1 MKLTERAERV
11 GTDGYV
17 FAAPAHHHN
26 DTKWD
31 QSNSNKALTAIF
43 RGAGYPWASS
53 HSFRRTTVTLRHKSG
68 VPLNEISDW
77 VGHADTVTTSRY
89 LGRDLG
95 SDKSGLAALL

>member
-43 RGAGYPWASS
+43 RGAGYPWAPS